1 MDSYGKMQELVNK
14 KIISDSRAEIFKRD
28 GYIVIGTIIEG
39 VLVTY
44 SVGLSERFNH
54 PEIVVLGVVNKTAA
68 KIINFIV
75 AKIKEGLV
83 IDTRMIYGDILG
95 NEIKCLFTEAQSEH
109 LNVLNYI
116 YPDKENKA
124 LALVCGDKN
133 NKIYGLDTGK
143 EIMPTE
149 PIYSNFI
156 KLKMNPAC
164 FHNEVEPTFITV
176 E

>member
-1 MDSYGKMQELVNK
+1 MNSYGKMQDLVNK
-14 KIISDSRAEIFKRD
+14 KIITDSRAEIFKRD
-28 GYIVIGTIIEG
+28 GYIVIGTIIEDI
-39 VLVTY
+39 LVTY

-68 KIINFIV
+68 IIINSIV
-75 AKIKEGLV
+75 DKIKEGLG
-83 IDTRMIYGDILG
+83 IDARMVYKVILG
-95 NEIKCLFTEAQSEH
+95 NEIKCLFTEARTEH

-124 LALVCGDKN
+124 LALVYGDKN

-143 EIMPTE
+143 EIIPTE

-156 KLKMNPAC
+156 KLKMNSTC
-164 FHNEVEPTFITV
+164 FHKEVEPTFITA

>member
-14 KIISDSRAEIFKRD
+14 KIIPDSRAEIFKRD

-68 KIINFIV
+68 NKINYIV
-75 AKIKEGLV
+75 DKIKEGLV
-83 IDTRMIYGDILG
+83 IDTRMVYRDILG
-95 NEIKCLFTEAQSEH
+95 NGIKCLFTEAQSEH

-116 YPDKENKA
+116 YPDKENRA

-156 KLKMNPAC
+156 KLKMNPTC
-164 FHNEVEPTFITV
+164 FHKEVEPTFLAV